1 MASVPYGSSVY
12 QFRCGWVCPLCLSS
26 SEGVVSGHQSSV
38 PVSHIKGSIASVLV
52 KEARPLHQFLN
63 VEGVTLVLSVALMVD
78 VSTLLS
84 VSSVSQ

>member
-1 MASVPYGSSVY
+1 MKEAWPLQSVIVKMGLVPVIFLECRRGLCAVHPIGDGSSVY

-52 KEARPLHQFLN
+52 KEA
-63 VEGVTLVLSVALMVD
+63 
-78 VSTLLS
+78 
-84 VSSVSQ
+84 